1 MIFKRIGADMTR
13 KVSAAKSNITSKSSL
28 WVVDFF
34 ETLAEA
40 FTVLAASFLATGDFE
55 ITGLV
60 DVFALTRDGFVF

>member
-1 MIFKRIGADMTR
+1 LGGR
-13 KVSAAKSNITSKSSL
+13 
-28 WVVDFF
+28 FF